1 MGYPHGGIDMKYV
14 YVFLVVVMLVLYFTH
29 PVRPQHFQRA
39 HHQWRV
45 IADVW
50 GIPTIEDGEG

>member
-1 MGYPHGGIDMKYV
+1 MKYL

-45 IADVW
+45 IMDVW
-50 GIPTIEDGEG
+50 GIPAIEDGEG